1 MTHFSKWVERFHNRI
16 GSNSSKCNELDDNAC
31 QAQNGNYLL
40 FVVSLVLSKIA
51 DSLASAKVVLPWL
64 MATTGA
70 PIFLT
75 SLLVPIR
82 ESGAM
87 LPQIVLGAHIC
98 RQATRKQYLVYGAVL
113 QAIAV
118 LALLFAAI
126 SLSGTVAGIAIVV
139 LTILFSL
146 ARAISSIANKDVMG
160 KTIDKSK
167 RGKLSGTAASIAG
180 AITIVFGS
188 ALYLR
193 SSEQDGSITLLA
205 LAAVCFLLSAFSCAL
220 IKEYDGDKSDDKSA
234 LDVAKNNLKL
244 LKQDIGFARFVWV
257 RSLMISSGLA
267 APYLVLMAEQQASSS
282 YVSLASLIVLGGI
295 ASLISGRIWGKLAD
309 KNSKGLMVFTASL
322 NTIICLLSALFIW
335 FEVDSISPYLAL
347 FFVLLVVHEGVRQA
361 RKTYLVDM
369 AGGNKRTDYVSVSNS
384 LIGVVLLLIGLL
396 SGALAQFSIFA
407 VMLAFALFSGIAFAL
422 SFSLKN
428 VSKKD

>member
-87 LPQIVLGAHIC
+87 LPQIVLGAHIR

-180 AITIVFGS
+180 AITIVFGG

-193 SSEQDGSITLLA
+193 SSEQGGAIILLA

-234 LDVAKNNLKL
+234 LEVAKNNLKL

-309 KNSKGLMVFTASL
+309 KNSKGLMAFTASL
-322 NTIICLLSALFIW
+322 NTIICLLSALFIC
-335 FEVDSISPYLAL
+335 FEVDSIYPYLAL